1 MFQHVVHEDRDV
13 VAAIGREI
21 APAIGLTDS

>member
-1 MFQHVVHEDRDV
+1 MLQHVVHEDLDV

-21 APAIGLTDS
+21 APVLGN